1 MKVIEPGYVTGFST
15 FFRASA
21 GTYFDKNKVL
31 LTAGND
37 VQRVNWNPDT
47 GVFEGVLVEP
57 ARTNLLLN
65 SGTALATQTRPV
77 VAGTTYTLTYYG
89 TGSITLTGAAGATV
103 QSIGAFPKRTRFT
116 FVATSSSLTLTV
128 SGSVTLAQ
136 LEAGSYP
143 TSYIF
148 TGGGPAT
155 RAADIVGPPGM
166 FQTTFPQPHPGY
178 AAGTTYST
186 GQVVAQGIRLYE
198 SLVDGNVGNTPP
210 AAQWLDIGPTNYF
223 ACVDQKIII
232 ASVGPGPLQTFALK
246 LDGPVNA
253 AGFVG
258 VKGTKVHIAINDL
271 NGNIYTNSSDT
282 MQSALALVAHP
293 GGPIVSVCVENTA
306 GDVRIGEF
314 IAGAYVEIGETHYGA
329 SMAITDY
336 SRKDTDE
343 FGTTT
348 FVERPFARRV
358 SSQVLVKKSN
368 YNKTVQLFEAI
379 RARPTVFVMTDDAAY
394 SDGMVVYGNCSDF
407 DMQIAY
413 PNENLLN
420 IEIQGLI

>member
-1 MKVIEPGYVTGFST
+1 MKVIAPNYVTGFST
-15 FFRASA
+15 FSRASA

-31 LTAGND
+31 QTAGNN

-65 SGTALATQTRPV
+65 SFTALPTQTRAV

-89 TGSITLTGAAGATV
+89 TGSITLTGAVGATV
-103 QSIGAFPKRTRFT
+103 QSTGVYQRRTRLT
-116 FVATSSSLTLTV
+116 FVASSSSLTLTV
-128 SGSVTLAQ
+128 SGQVDVAQ

-166 FQTTFPQPHPGY
+166 FLTTFLELHPGY
-178 AAGTTYST
+178 SASTTYNT
-186 GQVVAQGIRLYE
+186 GERVVQGTRLYE

-210 AAQWLDIGPTNYF
+210 SAQWLDIRPTNQF
-223 ACVDQKIII
+223 ACVDQTVSIE
-232 ASVGPGPLQTFALK
+232 SVGPGPLQTFALK

-258 VKGTKVHIAINDL
+258 VKGTKIHIAINDL
-271 NGNIYTNSSDT
+271 NGNIYTNSSST

-293 GGPIVSVCVENTA
+293 GGSIISVCVENTA

-348 FVERPFARRV
+348 FVERPFAKRV
-358 SSQVLVKKSN
+358 SAQVMVKKSN
-368 YNKTVQLFEAI
+368 YGTTIKLFEAI
-379 RARPTVFVMTDDAAY
+379 RARTTVFVMTDDVDY
-394 SDGMVVYGNCSDF
+394 SDGMVVYGNYSDF

>member
-1 MKVIEPGYVTGFST
+1 MKVIDPSYVAGYST
-15 FFRASA
+15 FSRAST

-31 LTAGND
+31 QTAGND

-65 SGTALATQTRPV
+65 SFTALPTQTRPV

-89 TGSITLTGAAGATV
+89 TGSITLTGAVGATV
-103 QSIGAFPKRTRFT
+103 QSTGVYRRRTHFT
-116 FVATSSSLTLTV
+116 FVASSSSLTLTV
-128 SGSVTLAQ
+128 AGEVDVAQ

-143 TSYIF
+143 TSYIV
-148 TGGGPAT
+148 TGGAPAT

-166 FQTTFPQPHPGY
+166 FQTTFLELHPGY
-178 AAGTTYST
+178 SAITTYNT
-186 GQVVAQGIRLYE
+186 GERVVQGTRRYE

-210 AAQWLDIGPTNYF
+210 AEQWLDIGATNQF
-223 ACVDQKIII
+223 ACIDQKVGI
-232 ASVGPGPLQTFALK
+232 ASVGSGPLQTFALK
-246 LDGPVNA
+246 LFGPANA

-258 VKGTKVHIAINDL
+258 LQGTKVHVAFNDL
-271 NGNIYTNSSDT
+271 NGTIYTASSSA

-293 GGPIVSVCVENTA
+293 GGTIVSVCVENTA
-306 GDVRIGEF
+306 GDVKVGEF
-314 IAGAYVEIGETHYGA
+314 IAGPYVDIGDTQYGA
-329 SMAITDY
+329 SMSITDY

-348 FVERPFARRV
+348 FVERPFAKRV
-358 SSQVLVKKSN
+358 SAQVMVKKSN
-368 YNKTVQLFEAI
+368 YSTTVKLFEAI
-379 RARPTVFVMTDDAAY
+379 RARPTVFVMTDDADY

-407 DMQIAY
+407 DIQIAY
-413 PNENLLN
+413 PNENLLD